1 MASSLPIVSFN
12 VGGIPE
18 VVMDK
23 KTGYLV
29 DYRDMDKFIEV
40 IKKLIIDDHHRKEMG
55 SYGKKHSEK
64 YHWINIK
71 KQWYLLYKNLVD
83 NKNKHIN

>member
-12 VGGIPE
+12 IGGIPE

-40 IKKLIIDDHHRKEMG
+40 IKKLITDDVHRREMG
-55 SYGKKHSEK
+55 SYGKKHSKK

-71 KQWYLLYKNLVD
+71 NNGIYYIKIWLITK
-83 NKNKHIN
+83 INR